1 MLRTPTGTKGR
12 EGTSIPLS
20 APKLRLDMHPQAGA
34 YCGCRPVSETGL
46 QPQYAPA
53 WGCMSRRNFGAESG
67 MDVPSRPFVPV
78 GVRSIAQDG
87 VSLHPPPAGMYRGGL
102 LPQYSIDRACKRR
115 RMGVDIVPAY
125 AAELSTE
132 RTAGTAKAWST
143 CRAISGCGGT
153 SVSYTHLRAHETVL
167 DLV

>member
-1 MLRTPTGTKGR
+1 MLRTPTGRRVGR
-12 EGTSIPLS
+12 GASIPLS

-67 MDVPSRPFVPV
+67 MDAPLPTLRPV

-87 VSLHPPPAGMYRGGL
+87 EFTSPAARW
-102 LPQYSIDRACKRR
+102 D
-115 RMGVDIVPAY
+115 VPG
-125 AAELSTE
+125 
-132 RTAGTAKAWST
+132 RP
-143 CRAISGCGGT
+143 IT
-153 SVSYTHLRAHETVL
+153 SVLH
-167 DLV
+167 